1 MNKTSFLPIFE
12 VGLANEDM
20 PACRQVHT
28 AQIDPAILAG
38 MCISILDS
46 VISKLPD
53 ESQINF
59 EEETAKLFNYM
70 IDSRHGYVSTIK
82 FQPDE

>member
-46 VISKLPD
+46 VISKLSD

-70 IDSRHGYVSTIK
+70 LDARHGYVSTIK
-82 FQPDE
+82 LKPDE

>member
-1 MNKTSFLPIFE
+1 MDKTSFLPIFE

-20 PACRQVHT
+20 PACRQINT

-38 MCISILDS
+38 MCISIIDS

-53 ESQINF
+53 ESQISF
-59 EEETAKLFNYM
+59 EEETAKLLDYM
-70 IDSRHGYVSTIK
+70 IDARHGYVSTVK
-82 FQPDE
+82 LQPDE

>member
-1 MNKTSFLPIFE
+1 MNKTSFLPVFE
-12 VGLANEDM
+12 VGFANEDM
-20 PACRQVHT
+20 PACRQLRT
-28 AQIDPAILAG
+28 AEIDPAILAG

-53 ESQINF
+53 ESQIDF

-70 IDSRHGYVSTIK
+70 IDSRHGYVSTVK

>member
-1 MNKTSFLPIFE
+1 MNKTSFIPIFE

-20 PACRQVHT
+20 PACRQINT

-53 ESQINF
+53 ESQISF
-59 EEETAKLFNYM
+59 EEETANLFNYM
-70 IDSRHGYVSTIK
+70 VDSRHGYVSTVK

>member
-20 PACRQVHT
+20 PACRQINT

-70 IDSRHGYVSTIK
+70 LDARHDYVSTIK
-82 FQPDE
+82 LKSDE

>member
-1 MNKTSFLPIFE
+1 VNKTSFTPIFE

-20 PACRQVHT
+20 PACRQINT

-38 MCISILDS
+38 MCISILES

-53 ESQINF
+53 ESQIEF

-70 IDSRHGYVSTIK
+70 IDARHEYVSTVK
-82 FQPDE
+82 FQPHE

>member
-1 MNKTSFLPIFE
+1 MNKTSFIPIFE

-20 PACRQVHT
+20 PACRQINT

-53 ESQINF
+53 ESQISF
-59 EEETAKLFNYM
+59 EEETASLFNYM
-70 IDSRHGYVSTIK
+70 IDSRHGYVSTVK

>member
-1 MNKTSFLPIFE
+1 MSKTSFLPIFE

-20 PACRQVHT
+20 PACRQVNT

-38 MCISILDS
+38 MCISIIDS
-46 VISKLPD
+46 VISKIPD
-53 ESQINF
+53 EDQISF
-59 EEETAKLFNYM
+59 EEETSKLFNYM
-70 IDSRHGYVSTIK
+70 IDARHSYVSTEK

>member
-1 MNKTSFLPIFE
+1 MPVFE

-20 PACRQVHT
+20 PACRQINT
-28 AQIDPAILAG
+28 AKIDPAILAG

-46 VISKLPD
+46 VISKLAD
-53 ESQINF
+53 ESQIAF

-70 IDSRHGYVSTIK
+70 VDSRHGYVSTIK